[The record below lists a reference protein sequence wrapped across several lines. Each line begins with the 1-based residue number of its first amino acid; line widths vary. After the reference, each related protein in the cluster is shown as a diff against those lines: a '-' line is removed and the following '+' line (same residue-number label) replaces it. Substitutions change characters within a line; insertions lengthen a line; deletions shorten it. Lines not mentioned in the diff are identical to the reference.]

1 MPAHEVRPRPTEM
14 LRDPTSD
21 MLSKKLSE
29 SQGHHRITILGG
41 FVLSVALFTY
51 GHGPA
56 FGQGTPEQQAACT
69 PDVFRL
75 CSDYM
80 PDADRITACLMQ
92 SKSLLSKGCRDALF
106 ERPAVTQE
114 LDQKRLKQR

>member
-1 MPAHEVRPRPTEM
+1 
-14 LRDPTSD
+14 

-106 ERPAVTQE
+106 ERPAGTRPAVTQE